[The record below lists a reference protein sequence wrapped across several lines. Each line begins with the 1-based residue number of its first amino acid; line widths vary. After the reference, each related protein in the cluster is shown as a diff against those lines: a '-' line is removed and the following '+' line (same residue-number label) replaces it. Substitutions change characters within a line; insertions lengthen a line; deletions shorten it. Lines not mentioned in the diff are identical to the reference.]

1 MFKEVKI
8 ESIPKIKKGRR
19 EANVLK
25 DVRDFYKIGIMAAEV
40 NISKYK
46 NSASASYN
54 SAMKK
59 LQIPVFI
66 VLRGKRMFMIR
77 EEAKKC

>member
-25 DVRDFYKIGIMAAEV
+25 DVRDFYKIGIMAAELIFP
-40 NISKYK
+40 NTKI
-46 NSASASYN
+46 
-54 SAMKK
+54 
-59 LQIPVFI
+59 LQVQG
-66 VLRGKRMFMIR
+66 LRITAPLRNCKFL
-77 EEAKKC
+77 